1 MGFSSIRNGY
11 YLIPIADLET
21 LFSLNN
27 LSSKNR
33 VTTLNVVIRRI
44 DENKRWVN
52 LKTTRTTGETETVQH
67 ELNFLGDDLDRVTE
81 CSFCGLK
88 FNAD

>member
-1 MGFSSIRNGY
+1 MGFNSIREGY
-11 YLIPIADLET
+11 YLVPVSDLET
-21 LFSLNN
+21 LLSLNN

-33 VTTLNVVIRRI
+33 VTTLNVIVRRI
-44 DENKRWVN
+44 DENKRRVN
-52 LKTTRTTGETETVQH
+52 MKTTYTTGGTKTVQH

-88 FNAD
+88 FDAD